1 MPKRVAVR
9 RPPPDRPLPSVAVV
23 ARTPEVVN
31 RPEATDDEVRLEA
44 YRRWEAAGRPHGDG
58 VAFWLEAERGLKG

>member
-9 RPPPDRPLPSVAVV
+9 RPPEVRRALPSLAAVAREPFAVV
-23 ARTPEVVN
+23 
-31 RPEATDDEVRLEA
+31 TDDEVRVEA

-58 VAFWLEAERGLKG
+58 VQFWLEAEWALRRAGG